1 MTSAYEQNRLNL
13 NTTRFNDPTRVQQ
26 QLETGKN
33 IVKQLTSPENIQEQ
47 LFEMAIDSSIF
58 LKSDNPLSAIRTIA
72 ARRAGKFILDKADIP
87 ARVATNYND
96 LRRLSNIGEE
106 VTRKTG
112 IENVARDSG
121 VVQFINQDPN
131 ILDSLTKGSNSYNKI
146 NEIKARYPNRQIYD
160 FKPKGVEKE
169 KFVQEHLAIKAKG
182 GNIPY
187 FLEKGRLK
195 YLDLKASN
203 YRGTGQPRY
212 NFVDL
217 QNKLANEATR
227 RALKLEK
234 SIPIEDYII
243 ELGKEQGTKAFNFN
257 KAKMK
262 KLYRWVSE
270 EGAHLDHMWPLVS
283 TKTEG
288 FHHIN
293 NLILLYAKD
302 NLKKS
307 NKVLPKALFEELGIP
322 LSKRDLI
329 RSTLQKPKT
338 TNKIKRQKILE
349 ALGILETK

>member
-1 MTSAYEQNRLNL
+1 EDSMTSAYEQNRLNL

-26 QLETGKN
+26 QLETGKK
-33 IVKQLTSPENIQEQ
+33 IAKELTSPENIREQ

-72 ARRAGKFILDKADIP
+72 ARRTGKFILDKADIP
-87 ARVATNYND
+87 ARVATNYNNLD
-96 LRRLSNIGEE
+96 KLTEIG
-106 VTRKTG
+106 KK
-112 IENVARDSG
+112 
-121 VVQFINQDPN
+121 INQPNLAFESGAVNALSQDPD
-131 ILDSLTKGSNSYNKI
+131 ILGSLTRGSNSYNKI
-146 NEIKARYPNRQIYD
+146 NEIKARYPNRRIYD

-169 KFVQEHLAIKAKG
+169 KFVQEHLAIKAQG

-195 YLDLKASN
+195 YLDLKVSN

-338 TNKIKRQKILE
+338 TNKFKRRKILE

>member
-26 QLETGKN
+26 QLETGKK
-33 IVKQLTSPENIQEQ
+33 IAKELTSPENIREQ

-72 ARRAGKFILDKADIP
+72 ARRTGKFILDKADIP
-87 ARVATNYND
+87 ARVATNYNNLD
-96 LRRLSNIGEE
+96 KLTEIG
-106 VTRKTG
+106 KK
-112 IENVARDSG
+112 
-121 VVQFINQDPN
+121 INQPNLAFESGAVNALSQDPD
-131 ILDSLTKGSNSYNKI
+131 ILGSLTRGSNSYNKI
-146 NEIKARYPNRQIYD
+146 NEIKARYPNRRIYD

-169 KFVQEHLAIKAKG
+169 KFVQEHLAIKAQG

-195 YLDLKASN
+195 YLDLKVSN

-338 TNKIKRQKILE
+338 TNKFKRRKILE

>member
-1 MTSAYEQNRLNL
+1 MTSAYEQNRRNL
-13 NTTRFNDPTRVQQ
+13 NTTRFNDPIRVQQ

-33 IVKQLTSPENIQEQ
+33 IVKELTSPENVREQ

-72 ARRAGKFILDKADIP
+72 ARRTGKFILDKADIP

-96 LRRLSNIGEE
+96 LNRLTKIGEKIKQPNLAFE
-106 VTRKTG
+106 
-112 IENVARDSG
+112 SG
-121 VVQFINQDPN
+121 AVNALSQDPN
-131 ILDSLTKGSNSYNKI
+131 ILGSLTKGSNSYNKI
-146 NEIKARYPNRQIYD
+146 NEIKARYPNRPIYD

-338 TNKIKRQKILE
+338 TNKVKRQKILE

>member
-26 QLETGKN
+26 QLETGKK
-33 IVKQLTSPENIQEQ
+33 IVKELTSPENIQEQ

-72 ARRAGKFILDKADIP
+72 ARRTGKFILDKADIP

-96 LRRLSNIGEE
+96 LRRLSDIGEE

-160 FKPKGVEKE
+160 FKP
-169 KFVQEHLAIKAKG
+169 
-182 GNIPY
+182 
-187 FLEKGRLK
+187 
-195 YLDLKASN
+195 
-203 YRGTGQPRY
+203 
-212 NFVDL
+212 
-217 QNKLANEATR
+217 EATR

-338 TNKIKRQKILE
+338 TNKVKRQKILE